1 MTPPL
6 DERAATVLVVD
17 DVPDSLAF
25 LVEALDEAGFT
36 VLVALDGPSALER
49 LARVEVD
56 AILLD
61 AMLPGMD
68 GFEVCRR
75 LKSQPAHAAIPVVF
89 MTGLTETEH
98 IVEGFRAGGIDYVTK
113 PVRPEELI
121 ARLRTHTRNAA
132 AIRQARDALDLAG
145 QAVLVVDAEGRLPW
159 RSPRAAE
166 WLADFFPEAGEALPE
181 ALARWLAAPLPPGL
195 APEDAPPLQLQRGMQ
210 GLRVRRVGHHG
221 EGERLLLLERGPRL
235 TATDTPAV
243 EAAASGPQ
251 AAGGDPRLRRAALT
265 PRETEVLYW
274 VARGKTNRDIAE
286 ICGMKPRT
294 VTKHLEH
301 IFEKLGV
308 ETRSAAA
315 VLASAGL

>member
-6 DERAATVLVVD
+6 DERAPTVLVVD
-17 DVPDSLAF
+17 DAPDSLAF

-36 VLVALDGPSALER
+36 VLVALDGPSALDR

-61 AMLPGMD
+61 AILPGMD
-68 GFEVCRR
+68 GFAICRR
-75 LKSQPAHAAIPVVF
+75 LKAQPALAPIPVVF

-145 QAVLVVDAEGRLPW
+145 HAVLVVDAAGRLPW

-195 APEDAPPLQLQRGMQ
+195 APEDAPPLQLQRGPQ
-210 GLRVRRVGHHG
+210 TLRVRRVGHHG
-221 EGERLLLLERGPRL
+221 EGEHLLLLERGP
-235 TATDTPAV
+235 
-243 EAAASGPQ
+243 AAAAAALPPGEATGPRPP
-251 AAGGDPRLRRAALT
+251 AADPRLHRAALT

-301 IFEKLGV
+301 IFDKLGV

-315 VLASAGL
+315 VLASAGLQA